1 MTEYY
6 IDYANSIFELII
18 NIAIFIGILILAFFY
33 RKLNRIEREIEK
45 ILTSSEKEREIIKK
59 QGETMRFVNGNLD
72 NEKRKT
78 QEQISPLKRER
89 YRILSKIPFL
99 K

>member
-1 MTEYY
+1 M
-6 IDYANSIFELII
+6 IKHVNYANSIFELII
-18 NIAIFIGILILAFFY
+18 NIAIIFGIFILALLY
-33 RKLNRIEREIEK
+33 WKLSRIEKEIEK

-72 NEKRKT
+72 NEKIKT
-78 QEQISPLKRER
+78 QEQISPLERKRD
-89 YRILSKIPFL
+89 RILSKIPFL